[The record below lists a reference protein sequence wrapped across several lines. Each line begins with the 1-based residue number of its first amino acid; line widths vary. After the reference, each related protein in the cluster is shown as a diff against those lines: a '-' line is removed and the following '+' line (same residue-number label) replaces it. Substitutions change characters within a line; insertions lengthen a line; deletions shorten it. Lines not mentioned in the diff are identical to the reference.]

1 MLKGHVFYKQIF
13 GNPIFA
19 LFINTFLNGRNGVSD
34 NYKNGMSLSYSGST
48 VTVNSGAVCV
58 QGRFLEEDTST
69 AISAGTDSA
78 YCKLV
83 IEIDLDKI
91 NTETEFNQASYKVVK
106 STSNYPSLTQTNIV
120 KNNSGVYQY
129 ELARF
134 RTSANGITNF
144 EDKRTFLNFSS
155 IYDAME
161 TEYRAILQELEDELQ
176 SVNDGSAY
184 VLNNISTY
192 NFSGNRVS
200 GTIRKQGNIAIL
212 NFSISEGTS
221 GTEDFDIPD
230 NFASIDNETKQYFVS
245 FIGTLAKDVLSQASV
260 QVMTNFLGFT
270 FSNVENSRPLTGSL
284 VYFTAN
290 NEI

>member
-48 VTVNSGAVCV
+48 VTVNSGAVCI

-69 AISAGTDSA
+69 PISAGTDSA

-83 IEIDLDKI
+83 IEIDLDKV
-91 NTETEFNQASYKVVK
+91 NTETEFNQASYKIVK
-106 STSNYPSLTQTNIV
+106 STSSYPSLTQTNIV
-120 KNNSGVYQY
+120 KNNSGIYQY

-134 RTSANGITNF
+134 RTSTNGITNF

-212 NFSISEGTS
+212 NFSISEGAS